1 MQEPSPA
8 DSSVLQV
15 MLFPWALGLVSAL
28 TAAAE
33 ILLGAVQSK
42 TTSPI
47 SPRRNRRR
55 PEGGLVSLPNKQH
68 LEIQPL
74 IGRTLLLFSLALKKF
89 TGM

>member
-33 ILLGAVQSK
+33 ILLGAEQDY
-42 TTSPI
+42 I
-47 SPRRNRRR
+47 SHQPQT
-55 PEGGLVSLPNKQH
+55 KQ
-68 LEIQPL
+68 EE
-74 IGRTLLLFSLALKKF
+74 A
-89 TGM
+89 

>member
-1 MQEPSPA
+1 MNPNWCVQEKSPA

-15 MLFPWALGLVSAL
+15 MLFPWALGLVAAL

-47 SPRRNRRR
+47 SPR
-55 PEGGLVSLPNKQH
+55 
-68 LEIQPL
+68 
-74 IGRTLLLFSLALKKF
+74 
-89 TGM
+89 